1 MIILLHLELI
11 LYLLANLLIL
21 TANLIKYL
29 AGLPNETLIRGCLR
43 RGVLL
48 SVISLVYSG
57 IHSAL
62 HGDPQVGGI
71 APHYH
76 RHDFRVSEFT
86 ASKVEVLQRASSLLE
101 SRLGVLLVPSF
112 PEVVLAEDL
121 LDAAIVLNL
130 DSCMS
135 TLFPFSI
142 T

>member
-1 MIILLHLELI
+1 
-11 LYLLANLLIL
+11 
-21 TANLIKYL
+21 
-29 AGLPNETLIRGCLR
+29 
-43 RGVLL
+43 
-48 SVISLVYSG
+48 
-57 IHSAL
+57 
-62 HGDPQVGGI
+62 
-71 APHYH
+71 
-76 RHDFRVSEFT
+76 
-86 ASKVEVLQRASSLLE
+86 LLE

>member
-1 MIILLHLELI
+1 LIVLLHLELI

-43 RGVLL
+43 RGLL
-48 SVISLVYSG
+48 CVISLVCSG
-57 IHSAL
+57 VHSAL
-62 HGDPQVGGI
+62 HGDPEVGGV

-76 RHDFRVSEFT
+76 RHNLRVSEFT
-86 ASKVEVLQRASSLLE
+86 ASEVKVLQWASSLLE

-112 PEVVLAEDL
+112 PEVFLAEDL
-121 LDAAIVLNL
+121 LCAAIVLNL

>member
-1 MIILLHLELI
+1 V
-11 LYLLANLLIL
+11 
-21 TANLIKYL
+21 
-29 AGLPNETLIRGCLR
+29 R
-43 RGVLL
+43 
-48 SVISLVYSG
+48 SG

-62 HGDPQVGGI
+62 HGDPEVGGI
-71 APHYH
+71 TPHYH
-76 RHDFRVSEFT
+76 RHDLRVSEFT
-86 ASKVEVLQRASSLLE
+86 ASEVKVLQRASTLLE
-101 SRLGVLLVPSF
+101 SRLGVLLVPPF